1 MDIRSLQTPA
11 LLLDEERLRANIG
24 RLKDRLRKKG
34 VALRPHCKTCKSI
47 DAARLCLSGPQGPI
61 AVSTLA
67 EAEYFAARGI
77 TDICYA
83 VGIAPGKL
91 GRAAALREKGVA
103 LSLVLDSVESACL
116 LTRFAG
122 DCHCVFDILLEI
134 DCDGH
139 RSGLAPDDPE
149 LLETAAV
156 LRAAGQNLRG
166 VLTHAG
172 SAYDLPAPG
181 PSAFAALAEK
191 ERHAAVRAA
200 ENLRAAGHAC
210 PTVSV
215 GSTPTAF
222 FGEDFTGVTEV
233 RAGVYMFQDLVMAGL
248 GVCHKEDIALSVLC
262 AVIGRQKGS
271 GNLVTD
277 AGWMALSR
285 DAGLAGN
292 FQRHGY
298 GLICDAQ
305 GRLLPGLRVVATNQ
319 EHGIV
324 AAEAGCCPD
333 LPTGTLLRVLPVHAC
348 ATAAAFDAY
357 HLCRDT
363 EIIAVWPR
371 CRGWQEGAE
380 TAAQPLFS
388 SARP

>member
-1 MDIRSLQTPA
+1 MNIRRLHTPA
-11 LLLDEERLRANIG
+11 LLLDEERLRDNIS
-24 RLKDRLRKKG
+24 RLSGHLHKKG
-34 VALRPHCKTCKSI
+34 VPLRPHCKTCKSI
-47 DAARLCLSGPQGPI
+47 DVARLCLSEPRGPI

-91 GRAAALREKGVA
+91 SRAHALREKGVG
-103 LSLVLDSVESACL
+103 LSLVLDSVESARL
-116 LTRFAG
+116 LARFAE
-122 DCHCVFDILLEI
+122 DRRRVFDLLLEI

-139 RSGLAPDDPE
+139 RSGLAPHDPE
-149 LLETAAV
+149 LLETAAA
-156 LRAAGQNLRG
+156 LRAAGQNLLG

-172 SAYDLPAPG
+172 SAYDLPSPG
-181 PSAFAALAEK
+181 PAAFAALAGQ
-191 ERHAAVRAA
+191 ERQAAVRAA

-210 PTVSV
+210 PVVSV

-248 GVCHKEDIALSVLC
+248 GVCGEEAIALSVLC

-271 GNLVTD
+271 GNLVID

-285 DAGLAGN
+285 DAGLAEN
-292 FQRHGY
+292 FDRHGY

-324 AAEAGCCPD
+324 AASSGSCPD
-333 LPTGTLLRVLPVHAC
+333 LPVGTLLRVLPAHAC

-357 HLCRDT
+357 HVCR
-363 EIIAVWPR
+363 EEEVIAVWPR
-371 CRGWQEGAE
+371 CRGW
-380 TAAQPLFS
+380 
-388 SARP
+388 